1 MSAGSGP
8 RSGPGAPLRAGL
20 AGCGRIARLFHLP
33 ALVADPAFEL
43 VAVADPD
50 PDALAA
56 ATAAA
61 PGAVAL
67 DDVDALVARP
77 GLDAVVVCA
86 PTGLHEALAVAA
98 LDAGRHLYLEKPLAI
113 TAAGGDRVLA
123 AEARAGT
130 VAMIG
135 LNLRFH
141 PVFVEAQA
149 QLAAGAVG
157 EVVGV
162 QTRFC
167 AAGRNLP
174 PWKQR
179 RASGGGA
186 LLDLASHHVDLVPHL
201 LGDRVVEV
209 DATVRSVATEA
220 DTAALSL
227 RSAGGVTVQ
236 SLFSMTAAQEDVVVV
251 QGTRGVLVADR
262 YRSEVRVEPSVPAG
276 GRRAQ
281 VGAAARAS
289 SALARGAWRTL
300 RPRPDPSFAAGLAAF
315 AAAVQGTAPAEPSL
329 AAGRRSLAV
338 VLAAEEADATGRPV
352 AVDPA
357 SGSAVPQG
365 DGVGQRS

>member
-1 MSAGSGP
+1 
-8 RSGPGAPLRAGL
+8 LRTGL

-33 ALVADPAFEL
+33 ALVADPAFDL

-56 ATAAA
+56 AAAAA

-67 DDVDALVARP
+67 DDVDALVARAD
-77 GLDAVVVCA
+77 LDAVVVCA

-113 TAAGGDRVLA
+113 TAPG
-123 AEARAGT
+123 ARAGT

-135 LNLRFH
+135 LNLRLH
-141 PVFVEAQA
+141 PVFVDAQA

-167 AAGRNLP
+167 AAGRDLP
-174 PWKQR
+174 SWKQR

-201 LGDRVVEV
+201 LGDGVVEV

-227 RSAGGVTVQ
+227 RLAGGVTVQ

-281 VGAAARAS
+281 VAAATRAS

-315 AAAVQGTAPAEPSL
+315 AAAVQGTGPAEPSL

-352 AVDPA
+352 TVGPS
-357 SGSAVPQG
+357 SGSAVPRADAEG
-365 DGVGQRS
+365 ERP